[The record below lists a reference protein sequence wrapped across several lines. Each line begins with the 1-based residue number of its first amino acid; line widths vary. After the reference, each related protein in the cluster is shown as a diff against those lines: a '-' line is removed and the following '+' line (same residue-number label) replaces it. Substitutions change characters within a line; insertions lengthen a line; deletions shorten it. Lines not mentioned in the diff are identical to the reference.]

1 MNEANEGNPLVVTLS
16 IPRLAEYVGVAR
28 LAILGVASRLNF
40 SYDEVE
46 DLRLAVGEACTGA
59 VEKGP
64 APDGKDADDI
74 CLRCEILPSQLSV
87 TVSYRDAAVAPG
99 SVDSAGSDNIGAL
112 LMEILVDKMWV
123 EHDTEKGTIIRLIKS
138 VQAV

>member
-1 MNEANEGNPLVVTLS
+1 MMESNGESPLVVSLT

-59 VEKGP
+59 VERGP
-64 APDGKDADDI
+64 APSGLDDDGI
-74 CLRCEILPSQLSV
+74 RLRCEILPSKLIISV
-87 TVSYRDAAVAPG
+87 NYRA
-99 SVDSAGSDNIGAL
+99 DSAPDATPDGTSPDNIGAL
-112 LMEILVDKMWV
+112 LMEILVDSMSV
-123 EHDTEKGTIIRLIKS
+123 EQDPEQGTTIRLSK
-138 VQAV
+138 AVLAV